1 MSNEVQPQDQDSGL
15 VARIWQRR
23 NRRAGVLTERTLEG
37 KEVSAAWLDRQ
48 GQFQRVAGKV
58 MRSESG
64 ELVVENWVDS
74 VRQET
79 PVGRDAN
86 VDITRRQR

>member
-1 MSNEVQPQDQDSGL
+1 MSNEVQPQDENSAL
-15 VARIWQRR
+15 VERSWQRK
-23 NRRAGVLTERTLEG
+23 NRRRGALTERTLEG
-37 KEVSAAWLDRQ
+37 EEVKAAWLDRQ
-48 GQFQRVAGKV
+48 GHLQRVAGKV

-64 ELVVENWVDS
+64 ELVVESWVDS

-86 VDITRRQR
+86 VDVKRR